1 MLFIDSTPN
10 ADAFD
15 ALQQSIN
22 HFYNSS
28 AANKY
33 VFNAISASIRVLTF
47 IHKVTTFNRHNRRR

>member
-15 ALQQSIN
+15 ASQQTIH

-28 AANKY
+28 AINKY
-33 VFNAISASIRVLTF
+33 VFNAINIAIRVLTL
-47 IHKVTTFNRHNRRR
+47 IHKVTT